1 MIEKEV
7 VEALA
12 DRFTHPTPPPNEKVI
27 VRLRDLKHL
36 PASQIVRLFYNL
48 KKNNV
53 NFKINT

>member
-1 MIEKEV
+1 MIDREV
-7 VEALA
+7 VEAVA
-12 DRFTHPTPPPNEKVI
+12 DKFNGAPPPNEKVI

-53 NFKINT
+53 SFKINS

>member
-12 DRFTHPTPPPNEKVI
+12 DKFRHPPNEKVI

-53 NFKINT
+53 QFKINS